1 MHSMNP
7 AVQARPPRPLPRPGG
22 GIAVIS
28 ERESLGDGFYKLHLL
43 RAVRRAY
50 PAEAIDWY
58 VSEGP
63 SPYGGIMAPIVAPHL
78 RKVVPFAGFRR
89 PWREAMRRLRALPAY
104 SLVIDNRTNNAVVM
118 ATRLLLRAHL
128 YQAPT
133 PGYLFCSRRPGG
145 TRPQH
150 KLARLMRLLE
160 AVTAAPADGAGE
172 IALPPAVMEAAA
184 RLLPAGPRY
193 VGLVPGA
200 SGPERCWPL
209 ARYVELAG
217 WIEAQGGLAAFVLGP
232 VEQKLLAPLRQALP
246 RALFP
251 GCGESETLGDVQLSL
266 ALGRR
271 MAAAVSNDT
280 GTGHLL
286 GAAGTRLLSL
296 FGPTDPRVWRPI
308 GRETAVVW
316 ARDFGGPEMA
326 RIPIEAVT
334 QALQRLMVD

>member
-1 MHSMNP
+1 MVHSVKP
-7 AVQARPPRPLPRPGG
+7 AVLAKPPRPLPRPGG
-22 GIAVIS
+22 GIAVVS

-43 RAVRRAY
+43 RALRRAY

-63 SPYGGIMAPIVAPHL
+63 SPYGGIMAPIVAQDL

-89 PWREAMRRLRALPAY
+89 PWGEAMRRLRALPAY

-118 ATRLLLRAHL
+118 ATRLLLRADL

-145 TRPQH
+145 MRPQH
-150 KLARLMRLLE
+150 KLARLMKLLE
-160 AVTAAPADGAGE
+160 AVTEAPVDGAGE
-172 IALPPAVMEAAA
+172 IELPPAVMETAAQ
-184 RLLPAGPRY
+184 LLPDGART

-209 ARYVELAG
+209 DRYIALAG
-217 WIEAQGGLAAFVLGP
+217 WIEAQGARPAFILGP

-246 RALFP
+246 GALFP
-251 GCGESETLGDVQLSL
+251 GCSESDTLRDVQLSL

-308 GRETAVVW
+308 GADTAVVW
-316 ARDFGGPEMA
+316 ARDFGGPEME
-326 RIPIEAVT
+326 RIPIAAVT
-334 QALQRLMVD
+334 EALGKLMR